1 LPSTKLI
8 LRFDDIT
15 PGMAWS
21 KFLPFKFELEK
32 IGLRSVLGVVPDS
45 KDPKLNIEE
54 KNRNF
59 FDDIR
64 VFKDYGDTIA
74 QHGLNHRYISNLP
87 GVLGINNRSELC
99 GLNFKEQ
106 YEKISKGKQILE
118 SQDIWQ
124 PYFMAP
130 AHSFD
135 LITLEVLKELNFI
148 AITDGYGFFPYQIN
162 GMKFIPQLLSRPLN
176 IGFGYATVCL
186 HINNMNDKQIAETLH
201 SISIN
206 RDNFIDFKKVADMKV
221 HNNLAKSSLRL
232 LSRKVIKLYRGS
244 KN

>member
-54 KNRNF
+54 N
-59 FDDIR
+59 
-64 VFKDYGDTIA
+64 
-74 QHGLNHRYISNLP
+74 RYISNLP